1 MPPPRREGSG
11 WTSLLPFSGLGVLLP
26 FLLSLHV
33 VAAQTF
39 GTCNPVERSCDPVP
53 ALGSTVDVSFSRRGR
68 VDPFVRD
75 STNADDDITFDPE
88 KGAGF
93 VVGTRTDAPSITL
106 PGAIFFGR
114 VDLLMQAAEGE
125 GVVAFV
131 ALQSDSGDEIGLDF
145 AGGDTIQVQTTY
157 LSQGGASTR
166 GRTKTHGVE
175 RPLGAFYNY
184 SISWTGDRV
193 LWIVGGVTVREL
205 LAGEVG
211 GEFPQTPMR
220 LRVGSRALGAA
231 NFSTGPLTTYLKRIA
246 VVDEAAGAVNATA
259 YTYGDKSGTRASIN
273 ITTSREGNQDVI
285 DLDDEDGTASSPAP
299 SSTTVPDPSS
309 TTSPA
314 SSSTSSARPSYED
327 GPLSQGP
334 LGGIIVGSLG
344 FVFGLGAVMVVR
356 HMRNKSRLA
365 EEKNRWSASN
375 PEAGRRGDSDDG
387 SYGKPELEAAYIQR
401 YELEARDVEK
411 YELEARDIE
420 KETGDLEKGVRER
433 EREQDDGSGSETSAE
448 ISETLTP
455 SRSFSRERAED
466 PSELDSCSTP
476 PDNPKYLPEIKL
488 LVRH

>member
-1 MPPPRREGSG
+1 MPPPRREGYG
-11 WTSLLPFSGLGVLLP
+11 WTSLSPVSGLGVLLP
-26 FLLSLHV
+26 FLLSVHA

-39 GTCNPVERSCDPVP
+39 RTCNPIERSCDPVP
-53 ALGSTVDVSFSRRGR
+53 ALGSTVDVAFSRRGR

-75 STNADDDITFDPE
+75 GTGADITFDPE

-93 VVGTRTDAPSITL
+93 VVGTRTDAPSIAL

-220 LRVGSRALGAA
+220 LRIGSRALGAA
-231 NFSTGPLTTYLKRIA
+231 NFSTGPLRTYLKRIT

-273 ITTSREGNQDVI
+273 ITTSREGNQNVI
-285 DLDDEDGTASSPAP
+285 DVDDDDDDTASSPAP

-309 TTSPA
+309 TTAPD
-314 SSSTSSARPSYED
+314 SSSTTSARPSYED

-365 EEKNRWSASN
+365 EEKNRWCAAN
-375 PEAGRRGDSDDG
+375 PETDGRGDSDDG

-411 YELEARDIE
+411 YELEARDVE
-420 KETGDLEKGVRER
+420 KEARDLEKGCRER
-433 EREQDDGSGSETSAE
+433 DDGSGSETSAAE

-455 SRSFSRERAED
+455 SRSFSRERAEH
-466 PSELDSCSTP
+466 PSELDTCSTP